1 MNFKKKI
8 ILISYF
14 MQSICC
20 SQLDYLITAE
30 IKNDG
35 FYDFIFNFAKTE
47 NINNILEIGSSSG
60 EGSTE
65 AFFKGIQ
72 ENKHN
77 PILFCVEVS
86 KPRFNA
92 LQEFYKNYQNVK
104 CYNVSSIK
112 LEDFPTI
119 NELISFYKQKD
130 VYECAIRWL
139 IQDIKYIIDHDS
151 IQDGIEHIKKANNIE
166 YFDAVLIDGSE
177 FTGKAELEKIYGAK
191 FILLDDI
198 RTFKNYENYYKLL
211 KDKNYKLIS
220 EDKYVRNGY
229 AVFKKIQKEIK

>member
-1 MNFKKKI
+1 MNFKNQI
-8 ILISYF
+8 IIICSLI
-14 MQSICC
+14 QIICC
-20 SQLDYLITAE
+20 SQLDYLIPAE

-35 FYDFIFNFAKTE
+35 FYDFIYNLAKTE
-47 NINNILEIGSSSG
+47 KIETILEIGSSSG

-72 ENKHN
+72 ENKNN
-77 PILFCVEVS
+77 PVLYCMEVS
-86 KPRFNA
+86 KTRFDA
-92 LQEFYKNYQNVK
+92 LQEFYKNHRNVK
-104 CYNVSSIK
+104 CYNISSVK

-119 NELISFYKQKD
+119 NEVITFFKQKD
-130 VYECAIRWL
+130 VYECAIIWL
-139 IQDIKYIIDHDS
+139 IQDIKYIIDHNS
-151 IQDGIEHIKKANNIE
+151 IQDGIELIKTENNIK
-166 YFDAVLIDGSE
+166 YFDVVLIDGSE

-220 EDKYVRNGY
+220 EDKFVRNGY
-229 AVFKKIQKEIK
+229 AGFKKIN